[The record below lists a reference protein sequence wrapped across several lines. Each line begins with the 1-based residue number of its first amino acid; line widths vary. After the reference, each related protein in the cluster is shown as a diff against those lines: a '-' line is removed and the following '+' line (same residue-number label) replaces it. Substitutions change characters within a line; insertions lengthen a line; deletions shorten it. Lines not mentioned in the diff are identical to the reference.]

1 MNEDQ
6 SNFDLRITDDG
17 TAVVLDC
24 TVSEANLNELVAR
37 IMQELAAAGVSPL
50 PREEEM
56 ETLLR
61 WALESGSP
69 RISEMQV
76 VQGKAPVPSIDGTI
90 KWVGDLFDPG
100 ATVDKKTGRED
111 YWRPAEQPVVK
122 EGQLLAHVTLPK
134 EGREGCD
141 VFGRPITVRRPL
153 SVDIRPG
160 PNVKAHKKNNKLELF
175 ATARGRVRWASG
187 VLAVDR
193 IRTISGNVGVADGHL
208 TCPEELMIQG
218 DVAAGSEITS
228 DATIEIQGTVE
239 SANIRAGG
247 SLVVGGGIAGA
258 EGRSVKVQ
266 GGIHT
271 TYILGAYIEA
281 GKDIVV
287 QNEIMQSTVKTLGGV
302 IIPKGRLVGGKVTA
316 LGGIVVGEAGSDGQV
331 PTELIAAEDYSLP
344 GKIAAKEDEVVPLQK
359 EVERIREAV
368 DPLMA
373 RQKELSAKQRE
384 AATEWL
390 MKAAEMEG
398 AVERVKAETQEI
410 KADSRARAKPHIF
423 IGGVLYPGTTLRIAG
438 AKLRATKAVQGPLK
452 AVLVGEKVV
461 LKRVAEAEKM

>member
-1 MNEDQ
+1 
-6 SNFDLRITDDG
+6 
-17 TAVVLDC
+17 
-24 TVSEANLNELVAR
+24 
-37 IMQELAAAGVSPL
+37 MQELGAAGVSPL

-76 VQGKAPVPSIDGTI
+76 VQGKAPVPPIDGTI
-90 KWVGDLFDPG
+90 KWVENLFDPG
-100 ATVDKKTGRED
+100 STVDDKAERED
-111 YWRPAEQPVVK
+111 YQRLASQPVVK
-122 EGQLLAHVTLPK
+122 EGQLLARVTLPK
-134 EGREGCD
+134 EGREGSD
-141 VFGRPITVRRPL
+141 VFGRPITVRPPV

-160 PNVKAHKKNNKLELF
+160 PNVRAHKKNNELELF
-175 ATARGRVRWASG
+175 AAARGRVRWASG

-193 IRTISGNVGVADGHL
+193 IRTISGNVGAAADGYL
-208 TCPEELMIQG
+208 NCPEELVIEG
-218 DVAAGSEITS
+218 DVMAGSQITS
-228 DATIEIQGTVE
+228 DAAIEIQGTVE

-247 SLVVGGGIAGA
+247 SLIVGGGIAGA

-271 TYILGAYIEA
+271 TYILGAHIEA

-287 QNEIMQSTVKTLGGV
+287 ENEIMQSTIKTLGGV

-344 GKIAAKEDEVVPLQK
+344 GKIAAKEDELVPLQK

-373 RQKELSAKQRE
+373 KEKELSAKQRE
-384 AATEWL
+384 AATEL
-390 MKAAEMEG
+390 LLKAAEAEA
-398 AVERVKAETQEI
+398 AVKRVKAEIHEI
-410 KADSRARAKPHIF
+410 EADSRARAKPHIF
-423 IGGVLYPGTTLRIAG
+423 IEGVLYPGTTLCIAR
-438 AKLRATKAVQGPLK
+438 AKLLATKAVQGPLK

-461 LKRVAEAEKM
+461 LKRVAEAEKQKIESTK